1 MNHPKPANRQ
11 PVFITRSDRLSRV
24 MELYE
29 VHPEMRLLP
38 VVDSAH
44 RPVGAIFEK
53 DFRRI
58 LFSPFGHS
66 LLRNPG
72 LGSCVDAY
80 IRDCPM
86 VDVDA
91 DIGFMLDAYASADGK
106 EGMILTRNGVL
117 ESVLD
122 NETLLKI
129 AAAREAERI
138 DRMTQAVDR
147 FHDDTTGL
155 AALLADVAARIH
167 EATSDTTAR
176 SSENGARA
184 QSVAGAALQVQAS
197 MSQMADESRGLA
209 LALDRLHAET
219 NSARTAAEGAVKQV
233 RAGTAKAD
241 SLVASARS
249 IESVLDLIQSLARR
263 VNLLA
268 LNASIEAARA
278 GDAGRGFAVVAQEV
292 KALANQTSDAAQQ
305 VAHYVRDIDTAV
317 ADVVAGHLSIE
328 QLISSLDTVSQSVN
342 ATVESQSVVTRS
354 AADNVVQVVQAGTEI
369 YTNIDG
375 ISRDVIAAASQ
386 SQDINRMAQSLLA
399 GASDLKAHV
408 AQFVGRVQAA

>member
-1 MNHPKPANRQ
+1 
-11 PVFITRSDRLSRV
+11 
-24 MELYE
+24 
-29 VHPEMRLLP
+29 
-38 VVDSAH
+38 
-44 RPVGAIFEK
+44 
-53 DFRRI
+53 
-58 LFSPFGHS
+58 
-66 LLRNPG
+66 
-72 LGSCVDAY
+72 
-80 IRDCPM
+80 
-86 VDVDA
+86 
-91 DIGFMLDAYASADGK
+91 
-106 EGMILTRNGVL
+106 
-117 ESVLD
+117 
-122 NETLLKI
+122 
-129 AAAREAERI
+129 
-138 DRMTQAVDR
+138 
-147 FHDDTTGL
+147 
-155 AALLADVAARIH
+155 
-167 EATSDTTAR
+167 
-176 SSENGARA
+176 
-184 QSVAGAALQVQAS
+184 
-197 MSQMADESRGLA
+197 MADESRGLA